1 MRRIASGR
9 WAHVPMA
16 VLRRAVTAL
25 VTLFLASVVVF
36 AAVHALPGGPAT
48 ALSAEGASPAAIAA
62 TNRAYGF
69 NEPLPVQYAHWL
81 DRAAHG
87 QLGASPVTNLPVATQ
102 LLQRIPI
109 TVELAVLS
117 LIIAIVIGVPA
128 GVAAAA
134 RPGRLPDYAASAAAL
149 GGLSIPHFWFGI
161 MLIIVFSV
169 QLHLLPSGGFVP
181 IPQSPLAN
189 LSHMLLPAIVLGT
202 GLAAVLMRQTRAAM
216 IEALGA
222 DYVRTARAKG
232 LDEWRVICVHALRNS
247 LIAVVTVIGLQLGAL
262 IAGIVTV
269 EEVFAIP
276 GVGQLTLDSVYRRD
290 YPTLQGVVLL
300 IATAYIAAN
309 LLVDL
314 AYTLINPRIR
324 MASGDAA

>member
-1 MRRIASGR
+1 MSRIARGG
-9 WAHVPMA
+9 WAPA
-16 VLRRAVTAL
+16 LLTILRRAGAAL
-25 VTLFLASVVVF
+25 VTLLLASLVVF
-36 AAVHALPGGPAT
+36 GAVHALPGGPAT
-48 ALSAEGASPAAIAA
+48 ALSAEGAGPAAIAA

-69 NEPLPVQYAHWL
+69 DKPLPVQYARWL
-81 DRAAHG
+81 DRAVHG
-87 QLGASPVTNLPVATQ
+87 QLGSSPVTNLPVATQ

-117 LIIAIVIGVPA
+117 LLLAIVIGVPA

-134 RPGRLPDYAASAAAL
+134 RPGRFLDYAASATAL

-161 MLIIVFSV
+161 LLIIVFSV
-169 QLHLLPSGGFVP
+169 RLHVLPSGGFVP
-181 IPQSPLAN
+181 ISQSPAAN
-189 LSHMLLPAIVLGT
+189 LGHMLLPAVVLGA

-216 IEALGA
+216 IEALGS
-222 DYVRTARAKG
+222 DYIRTARAKG
-232 LDEWRVICVHALRNS
+232 LGEWRVIWVHGLRNS

-269 EEVFAIP
+269 EEVFAVP

-300 IATAYIAAN
+300 IATAYIVAN

-324 MASGDAA
+324 MAAGDAA